1 MEFTKLNNGVQMPM
15 HGIGTFLLSPDQA
28 EASATSTQKRLSAY
42 RYGKRLLQRKSSR
55 QSNEKRRH

>member
-28 EASATSTQKRLSAY
+28 EASATYAPVSYTHLT
-42 RYGKRLLQRKSSR
+42 LPTNSR
-55 QSNEKRRH
+55 V